1 MRSSLKARLRRIEQA
16 LPARERV
23 LLEDGSIVSLPAGA
37 SMDLLIGVLA
47 EARDGITPP
56 IVAVHADT
64 IARAAPLQKDRSL
77 LPLAKVLRAGFRQHD
92 EHQVIEE
99 IT

>member
-1 MRSSLKARLRRIEQA
+1 MLSGLKARLRRIEQA
-16 LPARERV
+16 LPPREQV

-37 SMDLLIGVLA
+37 SMGLLVAVLA

-56 IVAVHADT
+56 IVEEHADT
-64 IARAAPLQKDRSL
+64 IARADPRQKDGSL
-77 LPLAKVLRAGFRQHD
+77 LPLVKVLRAGFRQHD

-99 IT
+99 VT